1 MSFQIRP
8 TAGYRRGAV
17 SMSCGVNLLQ
27 SLIERRP
34 EKAKPDRDDR
44 GRHGAGYFGSPE
56 WQGLS
61 ARQAKG

>member
-17 SMSCGVNLLQ
+17 SMSCRVNLLQ

-34 EKAKPDRDDR
+34 EKAKPDRVHR
-44 GRHGAGYFGSPE
+44 NRQGSEYVVSPE